1 MLRRSI
7 YFETGE
13 RKCGIQLQMLSTLKF
28 YTSGFLPL
36 KAHTFAPPTLDI
48 TLWHNW
54 IIYDKGDIG
63 NTTSGSRQDMFK
75 WEHPILLYSIKSV

>member
-48 TLWHNW
+48 TL
-54 IIYDKGDIG
+54 
-63 NTTSGSRQDMFK
+63 
-75 WEHPILLYSIKSV
+75 